1 MKIRI
6 LNPDERRTCFGL
18 YRNNDL
24 FRHFMPILSEVE
36 RRVTGV
42 DAISLWYHAEQVLQ
56 KLRSAHGY
64 RDTEMDFLHAEMTKE
79 NDERQ
84 LTALMFI
91 VFIRLANAAET
102 GTSPTLN
109 DPICIAILRLYHE
122 DAFFLKLV
130 EAFFKNKVGT
140 DGKKV
145 VISPSDPMTQNTS
158 LDDMDEVAKAEMESY
173 VQRVLEHTRALNIH
187 FKDKWEGWEMLW
199 RNICTDAELFGL
211 LKEINPNRND
221 WGLNQKMICNVV
233 GLCVNQRILDASISA
248 LNKALTTKQ
257 VSSYISQPKDFGGSN
272 TVFTK
277 EQCDK
282 VASMIRERL

>member
-24 FRHFMPILSEVE
+24 FRHFLPLLSEVE

-64 RDTEMDFLHAEMTKE
+64 RDTEMDFLHAEMAKE
-79 NDERQ
+79 NDGRQ

-102 GTSPTLN
+102 GTSATPN
-109 DPICIAILRLYHE
+109 DPVCIAILKLYHD

-130 EAFFKNKVGT
+130 EAFFRNRVGN
-140 DGKKV
+140 DGRKV

-158 LDDMDEVAKAEMESY
+158 IDDMDEVARAEMEGY
-173 VQRVLEHTRALNIH
+173 VQRVLQHTRALNIH
-187 FKDKWEGWEMLW
+187 FKDKWGGWETLW
-199 RNICTDAELFGL
+199 RSICTDAELFGL
-211 LKEINPNRND
+211 LKETNPNRND
-221 WGLNQKMICNVV
+221 WELNQKMICNVV
-233 GLCVNQRILDASISA
+233 GLCVNMRIIEASISS
-248 LNKALTTKQ
+248 LNKALTAKQ

-282 VASMIRERL
+282 VTALIKNQL

>member
-158 LDDMDEVAKAEMESY
+158 LDDMDEVAKAEMQSHIEKVLHLTHGLKVYFRNWESW
-173 VQRVLEHTRALNIH
+173 EALW
-187 FKDKWEGWEMLW
+187 KQ
-199 RNICTDAELFGL
+199 ICMDADLFNL

>member
-6 LNPDERRTCFGL
+6 LNSEERRTCFGL

-24 FRHFMPILSEVE
+24 FRHFMPLLSEVE

-64 RDTEMDFLHAEMTKE
+64 RDTEMDFIHAEMAKE
-79 NDERQ
+79 NDGRQ

-102 GTSPTLN
+102 GTSATPN
-109 DPICIAILRLYHE
+109 DPVCIAILKLYHE

-130 EAFFKNKVGT
+130 EAFFKNKVGN

-145 VISPSDPMTQNTS
+145 IITPSDPMTVP
-158 LDDMDEVAKAEMESY
+158 LAMDEMDELTQAEMEGY
-173 VQRVLEHTRALNIH
+173 VKRVTELTQGLNIH
-187 FKDKWEGWEMLW
+187 FKEKWEEWQLLW
-199 RNICTDAELFGL
+199 RNICMDAELFSL
-211 LKEINPNRND
+211 LKEIHPNRND

-233 GLCVNQRILDASISA
+233 GLCVNMKILEASISS
-248 LNKALTTKQ
+248 LNKALTPKQ

-272 TVFTK
+272 TAFSK

-282 VASMIRERL
+282 VTSMIKNQL